1 MTARTIDPKRPVV
14 AFDADGVL
22 LDLKTGYRA
31 LASGVLGRPLA
42 ERTKSYCFQERFG
55 LTKEEA
61 AQVRAQLYTA
71 EGMSRFSALPGAV
84 ETVAALRCAGV
95 QVAIVTGI
103 PPFLEEA
110 RHRNFAALGIE
121 VDAIFCTGGAFDSKR
136 HVLEAVNALSY
147 VDDHLDHVEHARAAG
162 VPVLGWIDQD
172 YGCHYD
178 RPKDFLHCYGPNLAE
193 IGHELI
199 ARVQALLG
207 SN

>member
-1 MTARTIDPKRPVV
+1 MTASTIDPKRPVV

-31 LASGVLGRPLA
+31 LASEVLGRPLV
-42 ERTKSYCFQERFG
+42 ECTKSYCFQERFG
-55 LTKEEA
+55 LTKDEA
-61 AQVRAQLYTA
+61 AQVRARLYSA
-71 EGMSRFSALPGAV
+71 EGMSALPALPGAV
-84 ETVAALRCAGV
+84 ETVAALRREGF

-110 RHRNFAALGIE
+110 RRRNFMTLGMEI
-121 VDAIFCTGGAFDSKR
+121 DAIFCTGGAFDSKR
-136 HVLEAVNALSY
+136 HILEDVNALSY
-147 VDDHLDHVEHARAAG
+147 VDDHLDHVEHAHAAG
-162 VPVLGWIDQD
+162 IPVLGWIDQD

-178 RPKDFLHCYGPNLAE
+178 RPKNFLHCLGPSLVE
-193 IGHELI
+193 IGPELI